1 MGQTSE
7 LEDKLSVLVLPGGT
21 VKDADDISNGLCV
34 GAKRMTQ
41 SRLQWSKPAPTAGLH
56 YLNTTARRG
65 GDERMI
71 MRDTAKMR
79 EEEKNKKTGRGRA
92 G

>member
-34 GAKRMTQ
+34 GARRMTQ
-41 SRLQWSKPAPTAGLH
+41 SRLLVKASTHCWATLFKHYSK
-56 YLNTTARRG
+56 
-65 GDERMI
+65 
-71 MRDTAKMR
+71 K
-79 EEEKNKKTGRGRA
+79 GRGRKNDNE
-92 G
+92 GYSQNEGGGEE